1 VNDKVK
7 IKYPDAPD
15 VIKEIS
21 GLPTSITPR
30 FICFIQSLKA
40 YFNSSTLFYW
50 STLFHLNISWFQEGH
65 LTVRSIANMKCHNNP
80 NMLSVSKFWACKL
93 KRNMPLNTASTYFT
107 VINLKPIWR
116 DKNAE
121 YTFLPKCFSG
131 FIYRGHHSNFFQ
143 SQFCFSL
150 SRLHSLERN
159 CIGQHP
165 ATFNL
170 QQPWSNCSLW
180 GCTQPTNKFQATRRF
195 VQNSQRNWLST
206 RSGRSI
212 LHWTTFYKLAN

>member
-1 VNDKVK
+1 MELGEWQSEDKVSRCTRCDQGDFWLTYQHNTQ
-7 IKYPDAPD
+7 IHILHP
-15 VIKEIS
+15 E
-21 GLPTSITPR
+21 
-30 FICFIQSLKA
+30 FESL
-40 YFNSSTLFYW
+40 FQLFY
-50 STLFHLNISWFQEGH
+50 SILLKY
-65 LTVRSIANMKCHNNP
+65 TVSPQHFLVSVANMKCHNNP

-93 KRNMPLNTASTYFT
+93 KRNMPLNTAPTYFT

-180 GCTQPTNKFQATRRF
+180 GCTQPTNKFQATRTF